1 MTHDNRTQGNR
12 TRSNRMQ
19 GNEPMAASA
28 AELAEAAAATSTA
41 TSTPAT
47 STAAVG
53 SPAKSAQS
61 QPNPANAEYADLVV
75 QAAAGGNGGIV
86 VPDWLESKQ
95 PDKPLTTRRAGRA
108 KNDLKRFP
116 FIGFFSILVLAFL
129 YIPMAI
135 VVGYSF
141 NGGRQALLWQG
152 FSVRWYG
159 EVFHDPA
166 IIAATRTSLVV
177 ALAAT
182 VLSTLL
188 ALGYVLA
195 IDHMSRLGS
204 RLASGLINA
213 SMMIPEIVLGVATMA
228 FIRMIGMAPG
238 YLPLIFAHT
247 TFCIPFVEM
256 PIRARLQTLDR
267 SCFEAAQDLGASQF
281 TTVRRITMPLLTPG
295 IISGALMG
303 FVVSMDDYMI
313 SNFLTT
319 AGTTTL
325 PIYIFSLIRKGVNP
339 SINVI
344 ATLLLLLAV
353 VVTVVSSVLTGRK
366 GGKR

>member
-1 MTHDNRTQGNR
+1 MTHGNR
-12 TRSNRMQ
+12 ARSNRMQ

-61 QPNPANAEYADLVV
+61 QPSSVNAEYADLVV
-75 QAAAGGNGGIV
+75 RAAAGGNGGIV
-86 VPDWLESKQ
+86 VPEWLESKQ

-116 FIGFFSILVLAFL
+116 FIGFISILVLAFL

-152 FSVRWYG
+152 FSARWYG

-238 YLPLIFAHT
+238 YLPLILAHT

>member
-1 MTHDNRTQGNR
+1 MTRQHNSEHNSNIENTGNASHN
-12 TRSNRMQ
+12 T
-19 GNEPMAASA
+19 GKAGVAGAA
-28 AELAEAAAATSTA
+28 
-41 TSTPAT
+41 P
-47 STAAVG
+47 
-53 SPAKSAQS
+53 
-61 QPNPANAEYADLVV
+61 PANAEYADLVV
-75 QAAAGGNGGIV
+75 QAAAGGNGGII
-86 VPDWLESKQ
+86 VPEWLENKQ
-95 PDKPLTTRRAGRA
+95 PDKPLVTRRTGRA

-116 FIGFFSILVLAFL
+116 LVGFISILVLAFL
-129 YIPMAI
+129 YVPMVI
-135 VVGYSF
+135 VVAYSF

-152 FSVRWYG
+152 FSLRWYG
-159 EVFHDPA
+159 QVFHDPA
-166 IIAATRTSLVV
+166 IIAATRTSLLV

-182 VLSTLL
+182 VLSTVL

-238 YLPLIFAHT
+238 YVPLILAHT

-256 PIRARLQTLDR
+256 PIRARLQSLDR

-281 TTVRRITMPLLTPG
+281 TTVRRITLPLLTPG

-353 VVTVVSSVLTGRK
+353 IVTVVSSVLTGRK
-366 GGKR
+366 SGKR